1 LRWHFG
7 FVSVGFATHVG
18 ATRTSPPRGTPP
30 QMPVDSHEVHMIMS
44 TTPSKRKV
52 TTITADPPRIV
63 ERRHAYGSQESA
75 EVVFVPRPESF
86 QRELHILKQREV
98 ERVRQ
103 QGLLVVAIAAKDEAS
118 KGASSCITTC
128 SPTCYQFAPCVPFW

>member
-1 LRWHFG
+1 MRRHFG
-7 FVSVGFATHVG
+7 FVSAGFATPVG
-18 ATRTSPPRGTPP
+18 ATQTNLPHGTPP
-30 QMPVDSHEVHMIMS
+30 REPVGSLEVHTIMS

-63 ERRHAYGSQESA
+63 ERRHAYGSQESV
-75 EVVFVPRPESF
+75 EVVFVPCAESF
-86 QRELHILKQREV
+86 QRELYILTHREV

-103 QGLLVVAIAAKDEAS
+103 HGLLVAAIAAKDDAC

-128 SPTCYQFAPCVPFW
+128 SPTCYRFAQGMPFW